1 MDSLNER
8 SGLTKLIEFFFTSM
22 VLKHAH
28 RVKVSLILKM
38 PV

>member
-22 VLKHAH
+22 VLQRAH
-28 RVKVSLILKM
+28 RVKVSLIWKM